1 MLVTCTCNVPLVAT
15 HSRNQS
21 NNSTSSG
28 TVDGMLRNFW
38 GQGNCTCHID
48 TSIHFR
54 DKTFE
59 EAVDL
64 LTIEEEKLP
73 RKTKLYTLIKSYS
86 NTKLVQS

>member
-1 MLVTCTCNVPLVAT
+1 VSYRHK
-15 HSRNQS
+15 HS
-21 NNSTSSG
+21 
-28 TVDGMLRNFW
+28 
-38 GQGNCTCHID
+38 
-48 TSIHFR
+48 FR

>member
-1 MLVTCTCNVPLVAT
+1 MGTKIKCKTYLHMSYRHK
-15 HSRNQS
+15 HS
-21 NNSTSSG
+21 
-28 TVDGMLRNFW
+28 
-38 GQGNCTCHID
+38 
-48 TSIHFR
+48 FR

>member
-21 NNSTSSG
+21 NNSTSSE

-38 GQGNCTCHID
+38 GHG
-48 TSIHFR
+48 
-54 DKTFE
+54 K
-59 EAVDL
+59 
-64 LTIEEEKLP
+64 IEEEKLP
-73 RKTKLYTLIKSYS
+73 RKTELYTLIKSYS